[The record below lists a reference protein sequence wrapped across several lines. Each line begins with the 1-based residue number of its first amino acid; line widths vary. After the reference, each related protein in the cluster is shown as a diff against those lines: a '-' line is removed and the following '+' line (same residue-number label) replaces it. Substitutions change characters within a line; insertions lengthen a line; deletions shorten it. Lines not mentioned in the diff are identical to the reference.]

1 LPKKSPPIILT
12 NRAWIHE
19 SQISSD
25 LMDPFIYKQKVRK
38 PVDSDEDLEDLEE
51 GAWRPREW
59 EEVEEDVILPV
70 YNEKKTH
77 VGLPRGNLQKI
88 RRLLPKSRIVDRRA
102 IPPLDFDLNVHDY
115 VFEDERWDNQKDLV
129 DKWLKAGGGVIK
141 SPAASGKSVL
151 SIVIMARM
159 GLRTLCLFDRKD
171 FRKQWLQEL
180 HKHTNIQDL
189 EKEMGRTLAG
199 IFTGQELFPITFST
213 FQQML
218 SQRSQKL
225 ILDNRDYFGLI
236 VVDEVHHAAAPA
248 FRSRI
253 SLFNPLTY
261 LGVSATPFRKDKLE
275 QIYFDHLG
283 PIVAD
288 SSSEQIPPIVT
299 LVDTGFNVEPRPSM
313 PDWQKFNNFIS
324 QIARNTDRNNLIC
337 KLVLKDLKKGRCVLV
352 VSDRVKHCHDLR
364 DRLCNRNHGYDK
376 ARQR

>member
-1 LPKKSPPIILT
+1 
-12 NRAWIHE
+12 
-19 SQISSD
+19 
-25 LMDPFIYKQKVRK
+25 
-38 PVDSDEDLEDLEE
+38 
-51 GAWRPREW
+51 
-59 EEVEEDVILPV
+59 V

-218 SQRSQKL
+218 SQRSQK
-225 ILDNRDYFGLI
+225 
-236 VVDEVHHAAAPA
+236 
-248 FRSRI
+248 
-253 SLFNPLTY
+253 T
-261 LGVSATPFRKDKLE
+261 
-275 QIYFDHLG
+275 
-283 PIVAD
+283 D
-288 SSSEQIPPIVT
+288 S
-299 LVDTGFNVEPRPSM
+299 G
-313 PDWQKFNNFIS
+313 
-324 QIARNTDRNNLIC
+324 
-337 KLVLKDLKKGRCVLV
+337 
-352 VSDRVKHCHDLR
+352 
-364 DRLCNRNHGYDK
+364 
-376 ARQR
+376 